1 MPPYEIICVEGDK
14 NRLTQVIS
22 NLLNNVQNFTE
33 KGVISI
39 LMENKR
45 GDEEDNNKSQIEVTI
60 KDTGVGISQDIL
72 PRLFSKFA
80 TCSPSTTGLEL
91 YIAKN
96 IVEAHRGKMW
106 AENNQDCKGASFHF
120 TLPLVI
126 NSQKVQNNN
135 NSNNNCRIVKDKGI
149 FTKRQQRL
157 NLV

>member
-39 LMENKR
+39 LGYHQRYWCRDKQ
-45 GDEEDNNKSQIEVTI
+45 GY
-60 KDTGVGISQDIL
+60 L

-80 TCSPSTTGLEL
+80 TCSPRGTGLGL
-91 YIAKN
+91 YISRN
-96 IVEAHRGKMW
+96 IVEAHDGKMW

-120 TLPLVI
+120 TLPLMI
-126 NSQKVQNNN
+126 KIII
-135 NSNNNCRIVKDKGI
+135 IVTTTTI
-149 FTKRQQRL
+149 E
-157 NLV
+157 